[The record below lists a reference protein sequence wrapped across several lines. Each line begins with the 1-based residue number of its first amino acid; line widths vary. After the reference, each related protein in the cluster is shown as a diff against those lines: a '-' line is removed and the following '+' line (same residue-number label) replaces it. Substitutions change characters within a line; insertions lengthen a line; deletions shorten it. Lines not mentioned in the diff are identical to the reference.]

1 MDFPKLVLTLSF
13 VALLAACGSSVK
25 LDSASVEDRT
35 NAAADGSGS
44 ALAARSAV
52 PMVDANTAKPG
63 AIAAYGRVVY
73 FDYDSYAVKPD
84 YQPLVEN
91 NARLL
96 KSDKSRKAMIEGHTD
111 DRGGRE
117 YNLALG
123 QQRADAVRRA
133 LGLLGV
139 AQAQMESVSFG
150 KEKPAALG
158 TDDTARA
165 GNRRAE
171 INIP

>member
-1 MDFPKLVLTLSF
+1 MAFPQLVLTLSF

-52 PMVDANTAKPG
+52 PTVDANPNKPG
-63 AIAAYGRVVY
+63 AVLGSGRVVY
-73 FDYDSYAVKPD
+73 FDYDSFTVKPD

-96 KSDKSRKAMIEGHTD
+96 KSDQSRKAMIEGHTD

-139 AQAQMESVSFG
+139 AQSQMESVSFG

-158 TDDTARA
+158 SDDAARA
-165 GNRRAE
+165 SNRRAE
-171 INIP
+171 INIR